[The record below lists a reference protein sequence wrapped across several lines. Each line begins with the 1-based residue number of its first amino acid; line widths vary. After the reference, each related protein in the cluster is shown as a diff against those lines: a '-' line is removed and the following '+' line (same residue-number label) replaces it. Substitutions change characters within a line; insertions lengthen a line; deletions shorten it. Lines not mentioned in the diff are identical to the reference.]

1 MGVDLLSCLA
11 AFACIAVLTVPLVD
25 GFSMRGG
32 NGPSGLPLRWMP
44 KCCCK
49 IGNRNRGAVA
59 ETMRLRG
66 GSWEFRAILP
76 MWNRGHGHNRGS
88 RSLQPPARS
97 EAEPRPRTNL
107 YPSYNNNA
115 EATKLQASWNLL
127 TSCSR
132 ADLGAVKSLIL
143 GGAIDFDV
151 RDSLG
156 RTPLHIAACLDRG
169 GEDIAMAIL
178 DCAEG
183 RLLLHAYD
191 NRGMC
196 PIHVAA
202 SSENAGML
210 EILLGD
216 MNQGVLTGQSR
227 NREIKD
233 AIAIKDKHGR
243 TAMHHAA
250 AQVPRNTPD
259 CLASAKSES
268 CLRAQVGAG
277 CVRMLLSCKEGESLV
292 NETDTL
298 GLSALHF
305 AASSM
310 GSERISEMLV
320 DAGAS
325 LDARDVE
332 GKTSLMMA
340 CGDVP
345 PAPTERIH
353 RTVLLLAACGGRD
366 LIMAVD
372 RFGANCMLHAAAEN
386 KSDIVRLLLR
396 LPEGAELART
406 ADYIGQT
413 PLLKACKYGHA
424 QVVKVLLEE
433 EAGGLELVEAWDNQ
447 VTRFS
452 ADLPIDLINLVR

>member
-1 MGVDLLSCLA
+1 MSGDLITCLA

-25 GFSMRGG
+25 GFCMRRGSGG
-32 NGPSGLPLRWMP
+32 PFLPLRWMP
-44 KCCCK
+44 RCDCK
-49 IGNRNRGAVA
+49 VGNRNRGAVA
-59 ETMRLRG
+59 EAMRLRG
-66 GSWEFRAILP
+66 GSWEFRAIIP
-76 MWNRGHGHNRGS
+76 MRNRGHGHDREP
-88 RSLQPPARS
+88 RSLQPPPRS

-115 EATKLQASWNLL
+115 EATRLQASWNLL

-132 ADLGAVKSLIL
+132 ADLGAVKSLVTA
-143 GGAIDFDV
+143 GAIDFDV

-202 SSENAGML
+202 SSGNAGVL

-216 MNQGVLTGQSR
+216 MNQGVLTGQRR

-233 AIAIKDKHGR
+233 AIAIRDKHGR

-250 AQVPRNTPD
+250 AQVPRNFPP
-259 CLASAKSES
+259 LAVSRATKLNHVCS
-268 CLRAQVGAG
+268 AQVGAE

-298 GLSALHF
+298 GLSALHY

-310 GSERISEMLV
+310 VSERISEMLI

-366 LIMAVD
+366 LTMAVD

-406 ADYIGQT
+406 ADYVGQT

-424 QVVKVLLEE
+424 EVVKVLLEE
-433 EAGGLELVEAWDNQ
+433 VAGGLELVEAWDNQ
-447 VTRFS
+447 VNRFFFGGFIH
-452 ADLPIDLINLVR
+452 PP